1 MNANKVIYAGRVLID
16 LTDSTVTA
24 DTLAEGVV
32 AYNAAG
38 QRIVGTAKFASA
50 GYAAL
55 IDSDGLSFVDANGN
69 TFVVREEG

>member
-1 MNANKVIYAGRVLID
+1 MYVNKVVYAGRTLID

-38 QRIVGTAKFASA
+38 QRIVGTAKFISA

-55 IDSDGLSFVDANGN
+55 IDSNGLAFVDADGR
-69 TFVVREEG
+69 TFAVKEE